1 MGVSK
6 NRGKNPPKWMVNI
19 MVNPVNKWMIWVVFP
34 YFWFNTH
41 MDFPSDGLVPETA
54 GQVGSIVGAFVC
66 TRTDAELRK
75 ELEGLEEPV

>member
-1 MGVSK
+1 MFPKIG
-6 NRGKNPPKWMVNI
+6 GKPPKWMVKI
-19 MVNPVNKWMIWVVFP
+19 MVPNPMKKWMIWVVVPIFLVQHP
-34 YFWFNTH
+34 YL
-41 MDFPSDGLVPETA
+41 DFPSDGLVPETA